1 MLILQ
6 YYIMIS
12 RVLRI
17 TYHVCISAGSDTVL
31 NQYDVCV
38 WTFQS

>member
-38 WTFQS
+38 